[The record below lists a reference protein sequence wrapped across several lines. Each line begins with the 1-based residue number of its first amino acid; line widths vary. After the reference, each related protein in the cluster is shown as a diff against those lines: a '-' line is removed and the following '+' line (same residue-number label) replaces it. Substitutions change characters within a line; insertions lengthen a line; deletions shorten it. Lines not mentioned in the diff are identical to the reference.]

1 RKKTIPQEQT
11 KGWVHTRDRVG
22 KAAASVLGTATD
34 VAHEILFTGVTVLA
48 CVPVPGLAP
57 FARVL
62 LQIWDALQSVDT
74 NRLQCLRLTQ
84 RCADILLSVH
94 EEVKEAGDQ
103 VDEEL
108 QTPITKL
115 TESFQTVESFLLKQI
130 HRPFLKRYLKRDEI
144 QAQIL
149 SCDAQLTEALCMLG
163 LSIQIKILRSVQDV
177 ERERREDQ
185 RVLVNIL
192 RGESGGVG
200 LGVSGIDTQAPGMGV
215 SESAITVRPEHAMSV
230 PSPGMPRTLQGTP
243 TISDPSPADNTQVLP
258 TLKAVQASQDAQDL
272 MLLSPD
278 ALPSGASYL
287 HPLLPAASNPAP
299 CPHPM
304 RPSYGITPVT
314 EFLSS
319 HPLLAAPPQ
328 AAAELDPNVMP
339 IPVRVQRVFN
349 TGWTVYVPL
358 DLLTNA
364 ACHRALTASNRHSD
378 FSLSLTASGELQVSN
393 SKFDHS
399 KEHYMSALEFMQ
411 ASATLIWV
419 ICLCLQASPEALIGS
434 PTARA
439 IATFFQAHYNYIQ
452 HRLDFG
458 DTFPVYLA
466 YNIYIHHA
474 YLQNNGNI

>member
-1 RKKTIPQEQT
+1 MPGSSCIDALTLSYQRSDDLMNFYKDPPRRKKTIPQEQT

-272 MLLSPD
+272 ED
-278 ALPSGASYL
+278 SGDQGACADDPEGAVS
-287 HPLLPAASNPAP
+287 
-299 CPHPM
+299 
-304 RPSYGITPVT
+304 
-314 EFLSS
+314 
-319 HPLLAAPPQ
+319 PPQ